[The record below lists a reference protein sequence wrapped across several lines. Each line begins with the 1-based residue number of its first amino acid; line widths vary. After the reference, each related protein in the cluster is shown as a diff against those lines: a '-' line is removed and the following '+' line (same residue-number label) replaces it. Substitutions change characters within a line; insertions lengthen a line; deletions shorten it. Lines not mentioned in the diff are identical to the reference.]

1 MDYLPMFA
9 RLEGRP
15 VLLVGGGEVALR
27 KARLLLAAG
36 ARLTLVS
43 PVLASEFD
51 ELAGRFNHLPVRFE
65 PAHLAGQLL
74 VVAATDDNDVNAL
87 VYESATELGLFVNL
101 VDDPA
106 RSSFIFPSIIDRS
119 PIMVAV
125 SSGGKAPV
133 LVRLLRER
141 LESLLPRHLGG
152 LAELSGRVRHRAK
165 ELLSSISDRRRFWE
179 RAFASNALAGL
190 IEKQDWQRAEAW
202 LNEGLDKAQ
211 RELGE
216 VVLVG
221 AGPGD
226 PGLLTLKG
234 LQQIQQAEVVLYDQL
249 VSPEILDLV
258 RRDATLISVG
268 KKAGDHSVPQD
279 ETNRLLVQYA
289 KAGNRVVRLKGGDPF
304 MFGRGGE
311 ELEVLADEGIPFSV
325 VPGITAA
332 AGATAYAGIPL
343 THRDHAQSAVF
354 ITGHCQKAGKEPDW
368 QQLAA
373 TNQTLVIYMGLMRSE
388 HIQQQLIDHGRQPQT
403 PIAIIERGTQTRQ
416 KVLTGTLGELATLAR
431 HAASPSL
438 IVIGEVVSL
447 RDRLAWFGE
456 KSGEKSAEI
465 NDEQNGEPRG
475 CDLKLV
481 SLA

>member
-43 PVLASEFD
+43 PAIDPDFHEF
-51 ELAGRFNHLPVRFE
+51 AGRFTHLAVRFD
-65 PAHLAGQLL
+65 PAHLAGQIL
-74 VVAATDDNDVNAL
+74 VVAATDDLEVNAL
-87 VYESATELGLFVNL
+87 VYQSATERGLFVNL
-101 VDDPA
+101 VDDPE

-119 PIMVAV
+119 PIVVAV

-152 LAELSGRVRHRAK
+152 LAELSGRVRSRAK
-165 ELLSSISDRRRFWE
+165 QVLASLSDRRRFWE
-179 RAFASNALAGL
+179 RAFASNTLAGL
-190 IEKQDWQRAEAW
+190 IEKADWQGAEQW

-211 RELGE
+211 TEVGE

-226 PGLLTLKG
+226 PGLLTLKA

-258 RRDATLISVG
+258 RRDATLVSVG
-268 KKAGDHSVPQD
+268 KKAGAHSVPQE
-279 ETNRLLVQYA
+279 ETNRLLVTFA

-311 ELEVLADEGIPFSV
+311 ELEVLAAEGIPFSV

-343 THRDHAQSAVF
+343 THRDYAQSAVF
-354 ITGHCQKAGKEPDW
+354 ITGHCQKEGKEPDW

-388 HIQQQLIDHGRQPQT
+388 HIQQQLVSHGRGQST
-403 PIAIIERGTQTRQ
+403 PIAIIERGTTARQ
-416 KVLTGTLGELATLAR
+416 RVLTGTLADLAELAEQAV
-431 HAASPSL
+431 SPSL
-438 IVIGEVVSL
+438 IVIGEVVAL
-447 RDRLAWFGE
+447 RKRLAWFGE
-456 KSGEKSAEI
+456 AAQGREAESGHE
-465 NDEQNGEPRG
+465 
-475 CDLKLV
+475 LKLV

>member
-1 MDYLPMFA
+1 MFA
-9 RLEGRP
+9 KLEGRP

-43 PVLASEFD
+43 PELEPEFSEF
-51 ELAGRFNHLPVRFE
+51 AGRFTHLAERFT
-65 PAHLAGQLL
+65 PAHLTGQIL
-74 VVAATDDNDVNAL
+74 VVAATDSLEVNAL
-87 VYESATELGLFVNL
+87 VYQSANQLGLFVNV
-101 VDDPA
+101 VDDPK

-119 PIMVAV
+119 PLMVAV

-152 LAELSGRVRHRAK
+152 LTELSGRVRDKAK
-165 ELLSSISDRRRFWE
+165 RVLSSISDRRRFWE
-179 RAFASNALAGL
+179 RAFASNTLASL
-190 IEKQDWQRAEAW
+190 IEKEDWQGAEQW
-202 LNEGLDKAQ
+202 LSDGLEQAKS
-211 RELGE
+211 EVGE

-226 PGLLTLKG
+226 PGLLTLKA

-258 RRDATLISVG
+258 RRDATLVSVG
-268 KKAGDHSVPQD
+268 KKAGAHSVPQE
-279 ETNRLLVQYA
+279 ETNRLLVTFA

-343 THRDHAQSAVF
+343 THRDYAQSAVF
-354 ITGHCQKAGKEPDW
+354 ITGHCQQNGQHEGKEPDW
-368 QQLAA
+368 QQLAS

-388 HIQQQLIDHGRQPQT
+388 HIQQQLVDHGRSIAT
-403 PIAIIERGTQTRQ
+403 PIAIIERGTTARQ
-416 KVLTGTLGELATLAR
+416 RVLTGTLDELAVLAKQ
-431 HAASPSL
+431 AVSPSL
-438 IVIGEVVSL
+438 IVIGEVVAL
-447 RDRLAWFGE
+447 RERLAWFGE
-456 KSGEKSAEI
+456 KSGEQQRA
-465 NDEQNGEPRG
+465 NPDLDG

-481 SLA
+481 QLA

>member
-43 PVLASEFD
+43 PAIDPDFHEF
-51 ELAGRFNHLPVRFE
+51 AGRFTHLAARFD
-65 PAHLAGQLL
+65 PAHLAGQIL
-74 VVAATDDNDVNAL
+74 VVAATDDLEVNAL
-87 VYESATELGLFVNL
+87 VYQSATDRGLFVNL
-101 VDDPA
+101 VDDPE

-119 PIMVAV
+119 PIVVAV

-152 LAELSGRVRHRAK
+152 LAELSGRVRSRAK
-165 ELLSSISDRRRFWE
+165 QVLASLSDRRRFWE
-179 RAFASNALAGL
+179 RAFASNTLAGL
-190 IEKQDWQRAEAW
+190 IEKADWQGAEQW

-211 RELGE
+211 TEVGE

-226 PGLLTLKG
+226 PGLLTLKA

-258 RRDATLISVG
+258 RRDATLVSVG
-268 KKAGDHSVPQD
+268 KKAGAHSVPQE
-279 ETNRLLVQYA
+279 ETNRLLVTFA

-311 ELEVLADEGIPFSV
+311 ELEVLAAEGIPFSV

-343 THRDHAQSAVF
+343 THRDYAQSAVF
-354 ITGHCQKAGKEPDW
+354 ITGHCQKEGKEPDW

-388 HIQQQLIDHGRQPQT
+388 HIQQQLVSHGRGQST
-403 PIAIIERGTQTRQ
+403 PIAIIERGTTARQ
-416 KVLTGTLGELATLAR
+416 RVLTGTLADLAELAEQAV
-431 HAASPSL
+431 SPSL
-438 IVIGEVVSL
+438 IVIGEVVAL
-447 RDRLAWFGE
+447 RKRLAWFGE
-456 KSGEKSAEI
+456 AAQGREAESGHE
-465 NDEQNGEPRG
+465 
-475 CDLKLV
+475 LKLV

>member
-1 MDYLPMFA
+1 M
-9 RLEGRP
+9 
-15 VLLVGGGEVALR
+15 ALR

-43 PVLASEFD
+43 PEIEPEFA
-51 ELAGRFNHLPVRFE
+51 EFAGRFTHLVERFT

-74 VVAATDDNDVNAL
+74 VVAATDNLEVNAL
-87 VYESATELGLFVNL
+87 VYQSANQLGLFVNV
-101 VDDPA
+101 VDDLK

-119 PIMVAV
+119 PLMVAV

-133 LVRLLRER
+133 LERLLRER

-152 LAELSGRVRHRAK
+152 LTELSGRVRDKAK
-165 ELLSSISDRRRFWE
+165 QVLSSISDRRRFWE
-179 RAFASNALAGL
+179 RAFASNTLAGL
-190 IEKQDWQRAEAW
+190 IEKQDWQSAETW
-202 LNEGLDKAQ
+202 LNDGLDKAQ
-211 RELGE
+211 SEVGEVGE

-226 PGLLTLKG
+226 PGLLTLKA

-258 RRDATLISVG
+258 RRDATLVSVG
-268 KKAGDHSVPQD
+268 KKAGAHSVPQE
-279 ETNRLLVQYA
+279 ETNRLLVEYA
-289 KAGNRVVRLKGGDPF
+289 RAGNRVVRLKGGDPF
-304 MFGRGGE
+304 MFGCGGE
-311 ELEVLADEGIPFSV
+311 ELEVLAAEGIPFSV

-354 ITGHCQKAGKEPDW
+354 ITGHCQKEGKEPDW
-368 QQLAA
+368 QQLAV
-373 TNQTLVIYMGLMRSE
+373 TQQTLVIYMGLMRSE
-388 HIQQQLIDHGRQPQT
+388 HIQQQLVSHGRSCTT
-403 PIAIIERGTQTRQ
+403 PIAIIEWGTTARQ
-416 KVLTGTLGELATLAR
+416 RVLTGTLAELAVLAQQ
-431 HAASPSL
+431 AVSPSL

-447 RDRLAWFGE
+447 RKQLAWFGE
-456 KSGEKSAEI
+456 KSGEKRDVQAGTDM
-465 NDEQNGEPRG
+465 NG

-481 SLA
+481 NLA

>member
-9 RLEGRP
+9 KLEGRP

-27 KARLLLAAG
+27 KARLLLASG

-43 PVLASEFD
+43 PAIDAAFNEFH
-51 ELAGRFNHLPVRFE
+51 GRFTHLAERFSPE
-65 PAHLAGQLL
+65 HLAGQQL
-74 VVAATDDNDVNAL
+74 VVAATDDAEVNAL
-87 VYESATELGLFVNL
+87 VYQSANQRGLFVNL
-101 VDDPA
+101 VDDPE

-119 PIMVAV
+119 PIVVAV

-152 LAELSGRVRHRAK
+152 LAELSGRVRSKAK
-165 ELLSSISDRRRFWE
+165 RVLVSISDRRRFWE
-179 RAFASNALAGL
+179 RAFASNTLGSL
-190 IEKQDWQRAEAW
+190 VEKQDWQGAEHW

-211 RELGE
+211 TELGE

-226 PGLLTLKG
+226 PGLLTLKA

-258 RRDATLISVG
+258 RRDATLVSVG
-268 KKAGDHSVPQD
+268 KKAGAHSVPQD
-279 ETNRLLVQYA
+279 ETNRLLVEYA

-311 ELEVLADEGIPFSV
+311 ELEVLAAEGIPFSV

-354 ITGHCQKAGKEPDW
+354 ITGHCQSEGKEPDW

-388 HIQQQLIDHGRQPQT
+388 HIQQQLVSHGRSGTT
-403 PIAIIERGTQTRQ
+403 PLAIIERGTQASQR
-416 KVLTGTLGELATLAR
+416 VLTGTLDELATLASQ
-431 HAASPSL
+431 AQSPSL
-438 IVIGEVVSL
+438 IVIGEVVAL
-447 RDRLAWFGE
+447 RKQLAWF
-456 KSGEKSAEI
+456 AEGGSPLS
-465 NDEQNGEPRG
+465 DEFGST
-475 CDLKLV
+475 DLKLV

>member
-43 PVLASEFD
+43 PAIDPDFHEF
-51 ELAGRFNHLPVRFE
+51 AGRFTHLATCFD
-65 PAHLAGQLL
+65 PAHLAGQIL
-74 VVAATDDNDVNAL
+74 VVAATDDLEVNAL
-87 VYESATELGLFVNL
+87 VYQSATERGLFVNL
-101 VDDPA
+101 VDDPE

-119 PIMVAV
+119 PIVVAV

-152 LAELSGRVRHRAK
+152 LAELSGRVRSRAK
-165 ELLSSISDRRRFWE
+165 RVLASLSDRRRFWE
-179 RAFASNALAGL
+179 RAFASNTLAGL
-190 IEKQDWQRAEAW
+190 IEKADWQGAEQW

-211 RELGE
+211 TEVGE

-226 PGLLTLKG
+226 PGLLTLKA

-258 RRDATLISVG
+258 RRDATLVSVG
-268 KKAGDHSVPQD
+268 KKAGAHSVPQE
-279 ETNRLLVQYA
+279 ETNRLLVTFA

-311 ELEVLADEGIPFSV
+311 ELEVLAEEGIPFSV

-354 ITGHCQKAGKEPDW
+354 ITGHCQKEGKEPDW

-388 HIQQQLIDHGRQPQT
+388 HIQQQLVSHGRSAAT
-403 PIAIIERGTQTRQ
+403 PIAIIERGTTARQ
-416 KVLTGTLGELATLAR
+416 RVLTGTLADLAELAEQAV
-431 HAASPSL
+431 SPSL
-438 IVIGEVVSL
+438 IVIGEVVAL
-447 RDRLAWFGE
+447 RKRLAWFGE
-456 KSGEKSAEI
+456 AAQGREADSGHE
-465 NDEQNGEPRG
+465 
-475 CDLKLV
+475 LKLV

>member
-9 RLEGRP
+9 KLEGRP

-43 PVLASEFD
+43 PTIDAAFNEFH
-51 ELAGRFNHLPVRFE
+51 GRFT
-65 PAHLAGQLL
+65 HLAARFTPDHLVGHIL
-74 VVAATDDNDVNAL
+74 VVAATDDLEVNAL
-87 VYESATELGLFVNL
+87 VYQSANQRGLFVNV
-101 VDDPA
+101 VDDPV

-119 PIMVAV
+119 PVMVAV

-152 LAELSGRVRHRAK
+152 LAELSGRVRGKAK
-165 ELLSSISDRRRFWE
+165 QVLVSLSDRRRFWE
-179 RAFASNALAGL
+179 RAFASNTLGSL
-190 IEKQDWQRAEAW
+190 VEKQDWQGAEHW

-211 RELGE
+211 SEVGE

-226 PGLLTLKG
+226 PGLLTLKA

-258 RRDATLISVG
+258 RRDATLVSVG
-268 KKAGDHSVPQD
+268 KKAGAHSVPQE
-279 ETNRLLVQYA
+279 ETNRLLVEYA
-289 KAGNRVVRLKGGDPF
+289 RAGNRVVRLKGGDPF

-311 ELEVLADEGIPFSV
+311 ELAVLAAEGIPFSV

-343 THRDHAQSAVF
+343 THRDYAQSAVF
-354 ITGHCQKAGKEPDW
+354 ITGHCQSDGKEPDW

-373 TNQTLVIYMGLMRSE
+373 TDQTLVIYMGLMRSE
-388 HIQQQLIDHGRQPQT
+388 HIQQQLVSHGRSGST
-403 PIAIIERGTQTRQ
+403 PLAIIERGTQASQR
-416 KVLTGTLGELATLAR
+416 VLIGTLNELATLA
-431 HAASPSL
+431 AQAESPSL

-447 RDRLAWFGE
+447 REQLAWFGE
-456 KSGEKSAEI
+456 QGSALS
-465 NDEQNGEPRG
+465 DEFGST
-475 CDLKLV
+475 DLKLV

>member
-9 RLEGRP
+9 KLEGRP
-15 VLLVGGGEVALR
+15 VVLVGGGEVALR
-27 KARLLLAAG
+27 KARLLLASG

-43 PVLASEFD
+43 PVIDPAFNEFH
-51 ELAGRFNHLPVRFE
+51 GRFTHLAERFS
-65 PAHLAGQLL
+65 PAHLAGHIL
-74 VVAATDDNDVNAL
+74 VVAATDDPEVNAL
-87 VYESATELGLFVNL
+87 VHQSATERGLFVNV
-101 VDDPA
+101 VDDPE

-119 PIMVAV
+119 PVMVAV

-152 LAELSGRVRHRAK
+152 LAELSGRIRGRAK
-165 ELLSSISDRRRFWE
+165 RVLVSLSDRRRFWE
-179 RAFASNALAGL
+179 RAFASNTLGSL
-190 IEKQDWQRAEAW
+190 IEKEDWQGAESW
-202 LNEGLDKAQ
+202 LNEGLDKAKT
-211 RELGE
+211 ELGE

-226 PGLLTLKG
+226 PGLLTLKA

-258 RRDATLISVG
+258 RRDATLVSVG
-268 KKAGDHSVPQD
+268 KKAGAHSVPQE
-279 ETNRLLVQYA
+279 ETNRLLVEYA

-311 ELEVLADEGIPFSV
+311 ELEVLAEQGIPFSV

-354 ITGHCQKAGKEPDW
+354 ITGHCQQAGKEPDW

-388 HIQQQLIDHGRQPQT
+388 HIQQQLVSHGRSRTT
-403 PIAIIERGTQTRQ
+403 PLAIIERGTQARQ
-416 KVLTGTLGELATLAR
+416 RVLTGTLDELASLA
-431 HAASPSL
+431 AQAESPSL
-438 IVIGEVVSL
+438 IVIGEVVAL
-447 RDRLAWFGE
+447 RNQLAWFGE
-456 KSGEKSAEI
+456 QGRAQA
-465 NDEQNGEPRG
+465 DEFGST
-475 CDLKLV
+475 DLKLV

>member
-1 MDYLPMFA
+1 MFA
-9 RLEGRP
+9 KLEGRP

-43 PVLASEFD
+43 PELEPEFL
-51 ELAGRFNHLPVRFE
+51 EFAGRFTHLAERFT
-65 PAHLAGQLL
+65 PAHLAGQIL
-74 VVAATDDNDVNAL
+74 VVAATDNLEVNAL
-87 VYESATELGLFVNL
+87 VYQSANQLGLFVNV
-101 VDDPA
+101 VDDPK

-119 PIMVAV
+119 PLMVAV

-152 LAELSGRVRHRAK
+152 LTELSGRVRDKAK
-165 ELLSSISDRRRFWE
+165 RVLSSISDRRRFWE
-179 RAFASNALAGL
+179 RAFASNTLASL
-190 IEKQDWQRAEAW
+190 IEKEDWQGAEQW
-202 LNEGLDKAQ
+202 LSDGLDQAKS
-211 RELGE
+211 EVGE

-226 PGLLTLKG
+226 PGLLTLKA

-249 VSPEILDLV
+249 VSAEILDLV
-258 RRDATLISVG
+258 RRDATLVSVG
-268 KKAGDHSVPQD
+268 KKAGAHSVPQE
-279 ETNRLLVQYA
+279 ETNRLLVEYA

-343 THRDHAQSAVF
+343 THRDYAQSAVF
-354 ITGHCQKAGKEPDW
+354 ITGHCKQNGQKEGKEPDW

-373 TNQTLVIYMGLMRSE
+373 TSQTLVIYMGLMRSE
-388 HIQQQLIDHGRQPQT
+388 HIQQQLVEHGRSQAT
-403 PIAIIERGTQTRQ
+403 PIAIIERGTTSRQ
-416 KVLTGTLGELATLAR
+416 RVLTGTLADLAELAKQAV
-431 HAASPSL
+431 SPSL
-438 IVIGEVVSL
+438 IVIGEVVAL
-447 RDRLAWFGE
+447 RERLAWFGE
-456 KSGEKSAEI
+456 TSGENSG
-465 NDEQNGEPRG
+465 EQQRANPDLDG

-481 SLA
+481 QLA

>member
-9 RLEGRP
+9 KLEGRP

-27 KARLLLAAG
+27 KARLLLASG

-43 PVLASEFD
+43 PVIDAAFSEFH
-51 ELAGRFNHLPVRFE
+51 GRFTHLAERFSPE
-65 PAHLAGQLL
+65 HLAGQQL
-74 VVAATDDNDVNAL
+74 VVAATDDAEVNAL
-87 VYESATELGLFVNL
+87 VYQSANQRGLFVNL
-101 VDDPA
+101 VDDPE

-119 PIMVAV
+119 PIVVAV

-152 LAELSGRVRHRAK
+152 LAELSGRVRSKAK
-165 ELLSSISDRRRFWE
+165 RVLESISDRRRFWE
-179 RAFASNALAGL
+179 RAFASNTLGSL
-190 IEKQDWQRAEAW
+190 VEKQDWQGAEHW

-211 RELGE
+211 TELGE

-226 PGLLTLKG
+226 PGLLTLKA

-258 RRDATLISVG
+258 RRDATLVSVG
-268 KKAGDHSVPQD
+268 KKAGAHSVPQE
-279 ETNRLLVQYA
+279 ETNRLLVEYA
-289 KAGNRVVRLKGGDPF
+289 RAGNRVVRLKGGDPF

-311 ELEVLADEGIPFSV
+311 ELEVLAAEGIPFSV

-354 ITGHCQKAGKEPDW
+354 ITGHCQSEGKEPDW

-388 HIQQQLIDHGRQPQT
+388 HIQQQLVSHGRSGTT
-403 PIAIIERGTQTRQ
+403 PLAIIERGTQASQR
-416 KVLTGTLGELATLAR
+416 VLTGTLDELASLASQ
-431 HAASPSL
+431 AQSPSL
-438 IVIGEVVSL
+438 IVIGEVVAL
-447 RDRLAWFGE
+447 RKQLAWF
-456 KSGEKSAEI
+456 AEGGSPLS
-465 NDEQNGEPRG
+465 DEFGST
-475 CDLKLV
+475 DLKLV

>member
-1 MDYLPMFA
+1 M
-9 RLEGRP
+9 
-15 VLLVGGGEVALR
+15 ALR

-43 PVLASEFD
+43 PEIEPEF
-51 ELAGRFNHLPVRFE
+51 AGRFTHLVERFT

-74 VVAATDDNDVNAL
+74 VVAATDNLEVNAL
-87 VYESATELGLFVNL
+87 VYQSANQLGLFVNV
-101 VDDPA
+101 VDDPK

-119 PIMVAV
+119 PLMVAV

-152 LAELSGRVRHRAK
+152 LTELSGRVRDKAK
-165 ELLSSISDRRRFWE
+165 QVLSSISDRRRFWE
-179 RAFASNALAGL
+179 RAFASNTLAGL
-190 IEKQDWQRAEAW
+190 IEKQDWQSAETW
-202 LNEGLDKAQ
+202 LNDGLDKAQ
-211 RELGE
+211 SEVGEVGE

-226 PGLLTLKG
+226 PGLLTLKA
-234 LQQIQQAEVVLYDQL
+234 LQQIQQAEVVLYDKL

-258 RRDATLISVG
+258 RRDATLVSVG
-268 KKAGDHSVPQD
+268 KKAGAHSVPQE
-279 ETNRLLVQYA
+279 ETNRLLVEYA
-289 KAGNRVVRLKGGDPF
+289 RAGNRVVRLKGGDPF
-304 MFGRGGE
+304 MFGCGGE
-311 ELEVLADEGIPFSV
+311 ELEVLAAEGIPFSV

-354 ITGHCQKAGKEPDW
+354 ITGHCQKEGKEPDW
-368 QQLAA
+368 QQLAV
-373 TNQTLVIYMGLMRSE
+373 TQQTLVIYMGLMRSE
-388 HIQQQLIDHGRQPQT
+388 HIQQQLVSHGRSCTT
-403 PIAIIERGTQTRQ
+403 PIAIIEWGTTARQ
-416 KVLTGTLGELATLAR
+416 RVLTGTLAELAVLAQQ
-431 HAASPSL
+431 AVSPSL

-447 RDRLAWFGE
+447 RKQLAWFGE
-456 KSGEKSAEI
+456 KSGEKRDVQAGTDM
-465 NDEQNGEPRG
+465 NG

-481 SLA
+481 NLA

>member
-9 RLEGRP
+9 KLEGRP

-43 PVLASEFD
+43 PAIDAAFSEYH
-51 ELAGRFNHLPVRFE
+51 GRFI
-65 PAHLAGQLL
+65 HLAARFSPDHLVGHIL
-74 VVAATDDNDVNAL
+74 VVAATDDLEVNAL
-87 VYESATELGLFVNL
+87 VYQSANQRGLFVNV
-101 VDDPA
+101 VDDPV

-119 PIMVAV
+119 PVMVAV

-152 LAELSGRVRHRAK
+152 LAELSGRVRGKAK
-165 ELLSSISDRRRFWE
+165 QVLVSLSDRRRFWE
-179 RAFASNALAGL
+179 RAFASNTLGSL
-190 IEKQDWQRAEAW
+190 VEKQDWQGAEQW

-211 RELGE
+211 SEVGE

-226 PGLLTLKG
+226 PGLLTLKA

-258 RRDATLISVG
+258 RRDATLVSVG
-268 KKAGDHSVPQD
+268 KKAGAHSVPQE

-289 KAGNRVVRLKGGDPF
+289 RAGNRVVRLKGGDPF

-311 ELEVLADEGIPFSV
+311 ELEVLAVEGIPFSV

-343 THRDHAQSAVF
+343 THRDYAQSAVF
-354 ITGHCQKAGKEPDW
+354 ITGHCQSDGKESDW

-388 HIQQQLIDHGRQPQT
+388 HIQQQLISHGRSGST
-403 PIAIIERGTQTRQ
+403 PIAIIERGTQARQ
-416 KVLTGTLGELATLAR
+416 RVLTGTLNELATLA
-431 HAASPSL
+431 AQAESPSL
-438 IVIGEVVSL
+438 IVIGEVVAL
-447 RDRLAWFGE
+447 REQLAWFGE
-456 KSGEKSAEI
+456 QGRAPS
-465 NDEQNGEPRG
+465 DEFGST
-475 CDLKLV
+475 DLKLV

>member
-9 RLEGRP
+9 KLEGRP

-43 PVLASEFD
+43 PELEPEFT
-51 ELAGRFNHLPVRFE
+51 EFAGRFTHLAERFT
-65 PAHLAGQLL
+65 PAHLAGQIL
-74 VVAATDDNDVNAL
+74 VVAATDNLEVNAL
-87 VYESATELGLFVNL
+87 VYQSANQLGLFVNV
-101 VDDPA
+101 VDDPK

-119 PIMVAV
+119 PLMVAV

-152 LAELSGRVRHRAK
+152 LTELSGRVRDKAK
-165 ELLSSISDRRRFWE
+165 RVLSSISDRRRFWE
-179 RAFASNALAGL
+179 RAFASNTLASL
-190 IEKQDWQRAEAW
+190 IEKEDWQGAEQW
-202 LNEGLDKAQ
+202 LSDGLDHAKS
-211 RELGE
+211 EVGE

-226 PGLLTLKG
+226 PGLLTLKA

-258 RRDATLISVG
+258 RRDATLVSVG
-268 KKAGDHSVPQD
+268 KKAGAHSVPQE
-279 ETNRLLVQYA
+279 ETNRLLVEYA

-343 THRDHAQSAVF
+343 THRDYAQSAVF
-354 ITGHCQKAGKEPDW
+354 ITGHCQKEGKEPDW

-373 TNQTLVIYMGLMRSE
+373 TSQTLVIYMGLMRSE
-388 HIQQQLIDHGRQPQT
+388 HIQQQLVDHGRSQAT
-403 PIAIIERGTQTRQ
+403 PIAIIERGTTARQ
-416 KVLTGTLGELATLAR
+416 RVLTGTLADLAELAKQAV
-431 HAASPSL
+431 SPSL
-438 IVIGEVVSL
+438 IVIGEVVAL
-447 RDRLAWFGE
+447 RERLAWFGE
-456 KSGEKSAEI
+456 KSGEQGGKQRA
-465 NDEQNGEPRG
+465 NPDLDG

-481 SLA
+481 QLA

>member
-9 RLEGRP
+9 KLEGRP

-43 PVLASEFD
+43 PELESEFH
-51 ELAGRFNHLPVRFE
+51 EFAGRFTHVAARFD
-65 PAHLAGQLL
+65 PAHLAGQIL
-74 VVAATDDNDVNAL
+74 VVAATDDLEVNAL
-87 VYESATELGLFVNL
+87 VYQSANQLGLFVNV
-101 VDDPA
+101 VDDPE

-119 PIMVAV
+119 PLMVAV

-152 LAELSGRVRHRAK
+152 LAELSGRVRVKAK
-165 ELLSSISDRRRFWE
+165 RVLVSLSDRRRFWE
-179 RAFASNALAGL
+179 RAFASNTLAGL
-190 IEKQDWQRAEAW
+190 IEKADWQGAEDW

-211 RELGE
+211 TEVGE

-226 PGLLTLKG
+226 PGLLTLKA

-258 RRDATLISVG
+258 RRDATLVSVG
-268 KKAGDHSVPQD
+268 KKAGAHSVPQE
-279 ETNRLLVQYA
+279 ETNRLLVEYA
-289 KAGNRVVRLKGGDPF
+289 RAGNRVVRLKGGDPF

-311 ELEVLADEGIPFSV
+311 ELEVLAEEGIPFSV

-354 ITGHCQKAGKEPDW
+354 ITGHCQKEGKEPDW

-388 HIQQQLIDHGRQPQT
+388 HIQQQLVSHGRSSAT
-403 PIAIIERGTQTRQ
+403 PIAIIERGTTARQ
-416 KVLTGTLGELATLAR
+416 RVLTGTLDELAELA
-431 HAASPSL
+431 AQAVSPSL
-438 IVIGEVVSL
+438 IVIGEVVAL
-447 RDRLAWFGE
+447 RKQLAWFGE
-456 KSGEKSAEI
+456 QGGEQAKTEASRHE
-465 NDEQNGEPRG
+465 
-475 CDLKLV
+475 LKLV

>member
-9 RLEGRP
+9 KLDGRP

-43 PVLASEFD
+43 PELEPDFHQFTDRFTHLAE
-51 ELAGRFNHLPVRFE
+51 RFT
-65 PAHLAGQLL
+65 PAHLAGQIL
-74 VVAATDDNDVNAL
+74 VVAATDDLEVNAL
-87 VYESATELGLFVNL
+87 VYQSANQLGLFVNV
-101 VDDPA
+101 VDDPK

-141 LESLLPRHLGG
+141 LESLLPRHLGA
-152 LAELSGRVRHRAK
+152 LAELSGRVRDQAK
-165 ELLSSISDRRRFWE
+165 RVLSSISDRRRFWE
-179 RAFASNALAGL
+179 RAFASNTLAGL
-190 IEKQDWQRAEAW
+190 IEKEDWQGAEQW
-202 LNEGLDKAQ
+202 LNDGLDQAQ
-211 RELGE
+211 SEVGEVGE

-226 PGLLTLKG
+226 PGLLTLKA

-258 RRDATLISVG
+258 RRDATLVSVG
-268 KKAGDHSVPQD
+268 KKAGAHSVPQE
-279 ETNRLLVQYA
+279 ETNRLLVEYA

-354 ITGHCQKAGKEPDW
+354 ITGHCQNDGKEPDW

-373 TNQTLVIYMGLMRSE
+373 TSQTLVIYMGLMRSE
-388 HIQQQLIDHGRQPQT
+388 HIRQQLVSHGRSSAT
-403 PIAIIERGTQTRQ
+403 PIAIIERGTTARQ
-416 KVLTGTLGELATLAR
+416 RVLTGTLAELAELAQQ
-431 HAASPSL
+431 AVSPSL
-438 IVIGEVVSL
+438 IVIGEVVAL
-447 RDRLAWFGE
+447 RERLAWFGE
-456 KSGEKSAEI
+456 GQQQGA
-465 NDEQNGEPRG
+465 

-481 SLA
+481 NLA